1 MVRDNTSYPLQES
14 YEQGDYLSG
23 EIRDGRA
30 TGRSTAQGQRDYV
43 LLLFLY
49 NTSARADE
57 EAQLTIAA
65 LQLAHAP
72 ARDFSSVQIRGK
84 GNKLRR
90 CPLWPHTVS
99 AITTLITDR
108 GPHEH
113 VFLNRCGQPITR
125 FGIHTMVERYVQR
138 LSAKMPALATK
149 RVSPHS
155 VRDYSEFRTMPS
167 EI

>member
-113 VFLNRCGQPITR
+113 VFLNRWRPAHHPVRYSHNGRTLCPEIISKDASTGHKMSESP
-125 FGIHTMVERYVQR
+125 FG
-138 LSAKMPALATK
+138 
-149 RVSPHS
+149 
-155 VRDYSEFRTMPS
+155 
-167 EI
+167 